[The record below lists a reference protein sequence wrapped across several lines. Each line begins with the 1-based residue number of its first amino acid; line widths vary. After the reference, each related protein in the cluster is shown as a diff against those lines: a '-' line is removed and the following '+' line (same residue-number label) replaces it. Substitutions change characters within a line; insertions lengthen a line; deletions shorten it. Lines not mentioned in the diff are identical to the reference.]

1 MCWPAFGRILVLVA
15 AFSCSTFNWN
25 SIENM
30 IFPAFGKILVLAAA
44 FYCFIFESIYKLF
57 FPALVR
63 MLVLAAAFSCTSAQ
77 KMLLHTNVFH
87 ILGVRM
93 MFHIHTP

>member
-15 AFSCSTFNWN
+15 AFSCSTFNWK

-44 FYCFIFESIYKLF
+44 FYCFIF
-57 FPALVR
+57 
-63 MLVLAAAFSCTSAQ
+63 
-77 KMLLHTNVFH
+77 
-87 ILGVRM
+87 
-93 MFHIHTP
+93 